1 MLFHNVVSLLSNC
14 SSWVLIYYVSL
25 HNIPGSITHNITPR
39 NMYDYII
46 SQYSFYQLVLST
58 KGSPIVVFAVS
69 IKRALN
75 IDNTTI
81 ALRNCSTNSLVSECL
96 FGTRLIHIHTQ
107 DKIILHN
114 LIEIKSNMF

>member
-46 SQYSFYQLVLST
+46 SQYSFYQLVLSI
-58 KGSPIVVFAVS
+58 KGSPIAVFAVS

-81 ALRNCSTNSLVSECL
+81 ALRNCSTNSLVSEC
-96 FGTRLIHIHTQ
+96 F
-107 DKIILHN
+107 
-114 LIEIKSNMF
+114 F